1 MFVKV
6 LLWCHKGKLSTK
18 VKRANWTSS
27 LFPSVHRRS
36 DLWLQFG
43 KVLELKQ
50 LDQNQ
55 TRQNY
60 NTESQ
65 FNGIDEMNEEV
76 SIRVVDCM
84 ASYEVDADMWNDWL
98 TQREVINALCQICEY
113 CHLVAI
119 YRRVLSCELTTE
131 PTGAAINADRVSL
144 FYLQM
149 TLKLAL
155 NEPFW
160 FGIRL

>member
-6 LLWCHKGKLSTK
+6 YSGATK
-18 VKRANWTSS
+18 ANFQQRLNVQTGLVH

-55 TRQNY
+55 ARQNY
-60 NTESQ
+60 NIESQ
-65 FNGIDEMNEEV
+65 FNGIDEMNEEF

-98 TQREVINALCQICEY
+98 TQREVINALRQICEY

-119 YRRVLSCELTTE
+119 YRRVLSCELTV
-131 PTGAAINADRVSL
+131 GAATNADRVKFVL
-144 FYLQM
+144 LTYDVE
-149 TLKLAL
+149 
-155 NEPFW
+155 NRP
-160 FGIRL
+160 

>member
-1 MFVKV
+1 M
-6 LLWCHKGKLSTK
+6 
-18 VKRANWTSS
+18 
-27 LFPSVHRRS
+27 
-36 DLWLQFG
+36 
-43 KVLELKQ
+43 LELKQ

-55 TRQNY
+55 ARQNY
-60 NTESQ
+60 NIQSQ

-98 TQREVINALCQICEY
+98 TQREVINVLCQICEY

-119 YRRVLSCELTTE
+119 YRRVLSCELTV
-131 PTGAAINADRVSL
+131 GAAINGDSL

-149 TLKLAL
+149 TLKTAF
-155 NEPFW
+155 NELLW